1 MEQNENAFL
10 KREKK
15 SQTFDKRLVKSIV
28 KAVEEGLPR
37 KQAVALHGMSV
48 GALNEWMKRYGSA
61 AYQAGKRKV
70 YIPSEK
76 RSVLRAVESGMSIRE
91 AQISFGIK
99 GTRTVGNWV
108 REAKRKNADLS
119 LGNSTAAM
127 AKGSKSKQSDEVKAL
142 QQALAEAE
150 LKIKALDTM
159 IDIAEEQLKIDIR
172 KKSGARQS
180 QK

>member
-1 MEQNENAFL
+1 MEQNKNEFL

-15 SQTFDKRLVKSIV
+15 SQPFDKRLIKAIV

-37 KQAVALHGMSV
+37 KQAIALHGMSL
-48 GALNEWMKRYGSA
+48 GALNEWMKIYGSA
-61 AYQAGKRKV
+61 VYQAGKRKV
-70 YIPSEK
+70 YQSSQK
-76 RSVLRAVESGMSIRE
+76 RSIVRAIESGMSIRE

-99 GTRTVGNWV
+99 GRRTIDAWI
-108 REAKRKNADLS
+108 REAKQENADLRLYTSTS
-119 LGNSTAAM
+119 LM
-127 AKGSKSKQSDEVKAL
+127 AKETKNKESDEVKAL
-142 QQALAEAE
+142 RKALAEAD
-150 LKIKALDTM
+150 LKVKALDTL